1 MNDENRLD
9 RIEALI
15 ESNARA
21 IEASRQEFLDLRK
34 QWELDRSRL
43 YQTMAELASSQASFY
58 QAQASFYQRLQEVD
72 ERQERFERQQ
82 GDIVEIL
89 KLLTQQKPQQN

>member
-21 IEASRQEFLDLRK
+21 IEASRQEFLDMRK

-43 YQTMAELASSQASFY
+43 YQTMAELANSQANFY

-72 ERQERFERQQ
+72 EREERFERQQ

-89 KLLTQQKPQQN
+89 KLLTQQNRSPN